1 MPQYSKSR
9 SAALRIFSLVKRQ
22 PFIHMNEGISL
33 VRYYWYSQTSL
44 LQEDSVFCYN
54 FIVSWSDHRQNRI
67 QKCLF
72 LVSDAWKKVHTTEL
86 LVHLFSAYIK
96 RIGRKI
102 RLRVS
107 PSNDKHF
114 RVYTLYLYRKS
125 TVFGLLLRFY
135 DPQKGTILLDGHDI
149 RDFNVQWLRSII
161 GIVQQEPI
169 LFNLSIREN
178 IAYGRLGRP
187 VTDEEIYHV
196 SKLANIHD
204 AIINMPEVNFL
215 PFHQRML
222 FTFFV

>member
-1 MPQYSKSR
+1 M
-9 SAALRIFSLVKRQ
+9 
-22 PFIHMNEGISL
+22 
-33 VRYYWYSQTSL
+33 
-44 LQEDSVFCYN
+44 
-54 FIVSWSDHRQNRI
+54 
-67 QKCLF
+67 
-72 LVSDAWKKVHTTEL
+72 
-86 LVHLFSAYIK
+86 
-96 RIGRKI
+96 
-102 RLRVS
+102 
-107 PSNDKHF
+107 
-114 RVYTLYLYRKS
+114 YTLYLYRKS
-125 TVFGLLLRFY
+125 TVFSLLLRFY

-149 RDFNVQWLRSII
+149 RDFNVQWLRSMI

-215 PFHQRML
+215 SFHQRML